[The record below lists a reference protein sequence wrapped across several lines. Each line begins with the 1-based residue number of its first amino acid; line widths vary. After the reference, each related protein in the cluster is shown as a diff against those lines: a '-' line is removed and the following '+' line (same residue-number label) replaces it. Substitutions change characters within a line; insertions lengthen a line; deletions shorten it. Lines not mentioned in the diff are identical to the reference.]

1 MKVPIYFDKRQR
13 HIEYDKRQLLENE
26 SVSVLKEKLL
36 VGNAVC
42 YFERECSNPIYR
54 IGIVKSFW
62 KRRGT
67 DFVVI
72 TDICSDLSTFDI
84 SVELLEYNFIVGL
97 DMDTIYNFRVEE
109 IEKDVDE
116 LKKELKCVKYKLRAM
131 KKLSHFIKRRFK
143 NLVDSLQNEQHIP
156 NQNQN

>member
-1 MKVPIYFDKRQR
+1 MKESIDFDKGR
-13 HIEYDKRQLLENE
+13 LLKNK
-26 SVSVLKEKLL
+26 SVRDLKENLL
-36 VGNAVC
+36 VGDVVS
-42 YFERECSNPIYR
+42 YFKRENSKAYR
-54 IGIVKSFW
+54 FGIVKSFS
-62 KRRGT
+62 KRGNTELVIISEIRK
-67 DFVVI
+67 DF
-72 TDICSDLSTFDI
+72 STIDI
-84 SVELLEYNFIVGL
+84 SIELSEYNFIVGL